1 MAKASVFII
10 EGRDETVRRLTNSLG
25 AVIAQNDFVVIGGVS
40 GVAKEAL
47 ADAAVGAFDVS
58 QGLVVQASGFV
69 TGEDTFAT
77 ANQRVYFKASTGEFS
92 DTKTIGYN
100 DVGQLKLVKAGGV
113 IEFLKDYNAPS
124 VSTFAAL
131 ADVDVAGVTDNDTLK
146 YVASTGK
153 WTDVAV

>member
-1 MAKASVFII
+1 MAKASVMIV

-25 AVIAQNDFVVIGGVS
+25 AAIVQNDFVVIGGVS
-40 GVAKEAL
+40 GVAKESL

-69 TGEDTFAT
+69 TGEDTFGT
-77 ANQRVYFKASTGEFS
+77 ANQRVYFKASSGEFS

-113 IEFLKDYNAPS
+113 IEFLKDYNAPL